1 MTGELMANE
10 QNLKGHGFH
19 ERSASEARE
28 SGRKGGIQS
37 GKARREKKLFRELF
51 NEMLDETQTDD
62 SGQIITTREVI
73 VRKAVK
79 FLTDEKEDDSKLEAR
94 DYIKVMEF
102 IRDTVGEKPTDK
114 VELSVDD
121 ESAREIDE
129 YFAGKNNRT
138 TGK

>member
-1 MTGELMANE
+1 MANE

>member
-1 MTGELMANE
+1 MANE

-19 ERSASEARE
+19 ELTASEQRVIA
-28 SGRKGGIQS
+28 SKGGQKS
-37 GKARREKKLFRELF
+37 VEVRREKKLFRELF
-51 NEMLDETQTDD
+51 NEMLDDTQTDV
-62 SGQIITTREVI
+62 GGELMTTRKAV
-73 VRKAVK
+73 VKKAVK
-79 FLTDEKEDDSKLEAR
+79 FLTDPEADLDAR

-129 YFAGKNNRT
+129 YFANKNNRT